1 MDVVEASGKGVVMN
15 SILLDVAGAFLM
27 QTDWIWGVLGIIAG
41 VLAEIAI
48 NGKLARARASR
59 TRGRK

>member
-1 MDVVEASGKGVVMN
+1 MN

-27 QTDWIWGVLGIIAG
+27 QTDWIWGGLGIIVG
-41 VLAEIAI
+41 VLAETAI

>member
-1 MDVVEASGKGVVMN
+1 LNAATDQTVVDARLGPLAFN
-15 SILLDVAGAFLM
+15 SGAFLM
-27 QTDWIWGVLGIIAG
+27 QTDCIWGVLGIIAG

>member
-1 MDVVEASGKGVVMN
+1 MN
-15 SILLDVAGAFLM
+15 SILPDLAGAFLM

-59 TRGRK
+59 RK

>member
-1 MDVVEASGKGVVMN
+1 MN
-15 SILLDVAGAFLM
+15 SILPDVAGAFLM

-41 VLAEIAI
+41 VLAEIAM

-59 TRGRK
+59 TRERK